1 MRWAAAI
8 ALLFMGFVSAGEPT
22 TTTFTGSYIWNRSTD
37 KEGDLKAVFTS
48 KGDSEYSVSFY
59 FKFEGVDHVY
69 SGTAK
74 GSLQN
79 GKLAGEVKDE
89 KKEHTFT
96 FAGMCKEG
104 AFSGTHHVIGE
115 KGESKTGTLTLA
127 AK

>member
-8 ALLFMGFVSAGEPT
+8 ALLFMGFVGAGEPT
-22 TTTFTGSYIWNRSTD
+22 TTTFTGSYIWTRPEA
-37 KEGDLKAVFTS
+37 KEGDLKAVFTT
-48 KGDSEYSVSFY
+48 KGDGVYEVSFY
-59 FKFEGVDHVY
+59 FVFEGVDHVY

-74 GSLQN
+74 GSLKN

-104 AFSGTHHVIGE
+104 AFSGTHHVLNE
-115 KGESKTGTLTLA
+115 KGENKTGTLTLT
-127 AK
+127 KQ